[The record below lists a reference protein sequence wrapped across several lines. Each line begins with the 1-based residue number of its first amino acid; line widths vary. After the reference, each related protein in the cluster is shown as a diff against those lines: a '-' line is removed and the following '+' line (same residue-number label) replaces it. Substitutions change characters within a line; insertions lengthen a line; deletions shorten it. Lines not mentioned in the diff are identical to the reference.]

1 MKAIRD
7 DQEKLLISAW
17 YSMVNYFSIKSQIKQ
32 KKIIF
37 RVVHFNDENL
47 KND

>member
-17 YSMVNYFSIKSQIKQ
+17 YSMVNYFSIKKSNKT
-32 KKIIF
+32 KKKLF
-37 RVVHFNDENL
+37 
-47 KND
+47 

>member
-17 YSMVNYFSIKSQIKQ
+17 YSIVSQFLKKKVK
-32 KKIIF
+32 KKITSF
-37 RVVHFNDENL
+37 
-47 KND
+47 

>member
-17 YSMVNYFSIKSQIKQ
+17 YSMVNYFSIKKKEIK
-32 KKIIF
+32 
-37 RVVHFNDENL
+37 
-47 KND
+47 